1 VDSPQADWARATYPT
16 HRDREIEVNSRA
28 IGELAVDTPLLPGDT
43 TCDVVREVFQADPH
57 RGAVLL
63 HGPDGPWLVDRNTF
77 LAGTHQDDDACIA
90 RRAAG
95 ELADRAPLAL
105 PHDMDLLDAASHVLE
120 RDGDAQYEDV
130 IVTGPGDLLRLVPV
144 SRMLAELTRL
154 YRHQA
159 RHDVLTGLA
168 NRILVV
174 EQLTAMRSAAQR
186 HGGIVAVLF
195 IDLDD
200 FKDVNDTYGHQ
211 VGDRLL
217 MGVAQRLRDAARTH
231 DVVGRLGGD
240 EFVVAATLPSA
251 DHLHALT
258 SRIIEALEEPFLL
271 TIGPAVRVRGSVGV
285 ATDDGTRTSDELLR
299 LADRAMYTAKDD
311 PDTRVVYAQGAADA
325 SSLVT
330 EEPVII
336 DLLRHALDDGR
347 LQLAYQPVVSLQDR
361 LPAARRGACPPPDD
375 HQRDDPTTPVHR
387 RGGAG
392 RPDRAAGSPDPAPG
406 PGALA
411 AWDRALGD
419 ASPPALAFNL
429 SCQQSRSPRIVDM
442 IADVLEDTNTDP
454 KRVWVEIPERADV
467 LDDPSLERTL
477 TNLQS
482 LGIRVSV
489 DDFGVGDATL
499 GRLAR
504 LPLDELKIDRSLVA
518 GCVTEVAQRQV
529 VRMVIGMAK
538 ELGLSVVAEGVETNE
553 QVRLLRLLDCPAA
566 QGYRFGRPMPADDLP
581 HHLAL
586 ANA

>member
-95 ELADRAPLAL
+95 ELADRAPLVL

-130 IVTGPGDLLRLVPV
+130 IVTGPDDLLRLVPV

-258 SRIIEALEEPFLL
+258 SRIVEALEEPFLL

-299 LADRAMYTAKDD
+299 LADSAMYTAKDD
-311 PDTRVVYAQGAADA
+311 PDARVVYAQGAADA

-336 DLLRHALDDGR
+336 DLLRHALEDGR
-347 LQLAYQPVVSLQDR
+347 LQLAYQPVVSLQDNSLLRVEVLAR
-361 LPAARRGACPPPDD
+361 LPMTANGTIPPPQFIAAAEQGDLIEPLGRLIL
-375 HQRDDPTTPVHR
+375 HQ
-387 RGGAG
+387 ALEQ
-392 RPDRAAGSPDPAPG
+392 
-406 PGALA
+406 LA
-411 AWDRALGD
+411 AWDRPWATPRLPRWPSTCR
-419 ASPPALAFNL
+419 ASSLAALA
-429 SCQQSRSPRIVDM
+429 SS
-442 IADVLEDTNTDP
+442 T
-454 KRVWVEIPERADV
+454 
-467 LDDPSLERTL
+467 
-477 TNLQS
+477 
-482 LGIRVSV
+482 
-489 DDFGVGDATL
+489 
-499 GRLAR
+499 
-504 LPLDELKIDRSLVA
+504 
-518 GCVTEVAQRQV
+518 
-529 VRMVIGMAK
+529 
-538 ELGLSVVAEGVETNE
+538 
-553 QVRLLRLLDCPAA
+553 
-566 QGYRFGRPMPADDLP
+566 
-581 HHLAL
+581 
-586 ANA
+586 